1 MQAYNLYFFGHN
13 LEINIL
19 SNTLAVIQEQGA
31 KTYIQFHCVT
41 LYILI

>member
-1 MQAYNLYFFGHN
+1 MLAYFFYFFKHN
-13 LEINIL
+13 LEISIL

-31 KTYIQFHCVT
+31 KTYIQFHFVT